1 MPGHSGTLVPSC
13 AAEEG
18 RRRTSASARLGCAGG
33 CGCGTTCS
41 SQLAPQASP
50 QQSSSPVAARIS
62 AADNGQISRDINKVC
77 GCGLLHMLLGGAETV
92 MTRSTFSRH
101 GLTTAI
107 HEPPSGYRNLSV
119 FANLAS
125 TLPPPDE
132 SSSQNMGL
140 LSGESATSIGIR
152 FANGELCK
160 RRLAAVGP
168 SGCKHLLSA
177 RSTLGKGSALLLGRG
192 PRSGSAAVSL
202 STLLPLTL
210 PRPRPLPALCI
221 PAGL

>member
-77 GCGLLHMLLGGAETV
+77 GCGLLHMLLGGAEAV

-107 HEPPSGYRNLSV
+107 HEPPSGYRTLS

-125 TLPPPDE
+125 ILPPPDE
-132 SSSQNMGL
+132 SSSQKTGL
-140 LSGESATSIGIR
+140 LSGENATSIGIH

-177 RSTLGKGSALLLGRG
+177 RSTFGKGSALLLGRG
-192 PRSGSAAVSL
+192 PRSRSAAVSL
-202 STLLPLTL
+202 STLLPLT
-210 PRPRPLPALCI
+210 RPRHGPLPALCI